1 MGRKDDQVKV
11 RGYRI
16 ELGEIEN
23 VLQRHELIEMAAVVA
38 RTDDK
43 GETNLVAY
51 LVGKEDLNS
60 SQLRKRLSEMLPVY
74 MIPSHFVQLDSFPLT
89 SNGKIDKKGLPDPDG
104 LGMSTG
110 VEYVAPRNEMEQKLV
125 TIWEE
130 VLQRD
135 RIGIKENFFELGGNS
150 LNAIRVISQIQKQ
163 FDTKLELIKLFEL
176 PTIEEIAD
184 FISIINWGE
193 VDAEGEM
200 DEFKI

>member
-1 MGRKDDQVKV
+1 
-11 RGYRI
+11 
-16 ELGEIEN
+16 
-23 VLQRHELIEMAAVVA
+23 
-38 RTDDK
+38 
-43 GETNLVAY
+43 
-51 LVGKEDLNS
+51 
-60 SQLRKRLSEMLPVY
+60 
-74 MIPSHFVQLDSFPLT
+74 
-89 SNGKIDKKGLPDPDG
+89 
-104 LGMSTG
+104 MSTG

>member
-1 MGRKDDQVKV
+1 
-11 RGYRI
+11 
-16 ELGEIEN
+16 
-23 VLQRHELIEMAAVVA
+23 
-38 RTDDK
+38 
-43 GETNLVAY
+43 
-51 LVGKEDLNS
+51 
-60 SQLRKRLSEMLPVY
+60 
-74 MIPSHFVQLDSFPLT
+74 
-89 SNGKIDKKGLPDPDG
+89 
-104 LGMSTG
+104 
-110 VEYVAPRNEMEQKLV
+110 MEQKLV

-135 RIGIKENFFELGGNS
+135 KIGIKENFFELGGNS